1 MGFNSAAP
9 ATSSLATA
17 TATAPCASAKIPA
30 RSGAAAAGCC
40 GAALE
45 TPPAVANLCNMTA
58 RPHAYDAL
66 TLPGLLAYPLTNSVA
81 TLAEPV
87 MQARVVRA
95 AARGSA
101 VYACGYAAVPSATGE
116 TENTWEMEGFAC
128 ATRLGSASA
137 SASVGATPTSTCVL
151 RATDVLG
158 VTRRLTTPR
167 AILPIPCSATA
178 AVIVVGNGLAYWPT
192 YINEEPA
199 PPLRGP
205 AIAAIPVC
213 VDGGSGSGSGYGPG
227 CCSAPTCVTLPLPS
241 LCVLTDLGE
250 DAEFFDAI
258 WHAEQPGTWLVVAG
272 RLGTAAMLWTVDATT
287 CAVLASVTLT
297 PEEVTAHALC
307 AVSVAHVCGM
317 YVAGVHVTES
327 SEDPDAEAAPT
338 QSLLWPV
345 ADGTFTTLAPW
356 SATSYNVLETVNKPR
371 LRPAANSLT
380 NLVLRVFGVAN
391 TSAVLA
397 ATLVRFDQS
406 YGAPLPAHGAA
417 VYSFTADTAPD
428 TAFGMDGVIV
438 WFDAELGTTRPTD
451 AVLLMQDGGSAS
463 SMCQPRV
470 MVVGNALETEALV
483 DPGYANARAPAV
495 QVPGFPYL
503 DVYLGNP
510 TDIHVAVPTP
520 NPVPFAVVVGGT
532 AATVIVRG
540 LGAGTGC
547 CSPPYRWIGAVAQ
560 TGAGAVALLG
570 DVCWHPGCVSQS
582 ASLLGVLLALSCPP
596 RILNAQV
603 VGVPIVNNNCDGRV
617 EVDARCA
624 PTTLMVRGGIVLGC
638 DAMPLPGTLRFNVDT
653 NAVEVCSVD
662 GVTWRALAYASAP

>member
-1 MGFNSAAP
+1 
-9 ATSSLATA
+9 
-17 TATAPCASAKIPA
+17 
-30 RSGAAAAGCC
+30 
-40 GAALE
+40 
-45 TPPAVANLCNMTA
+45 
-58 RPHAYDAL
+58 
-66 TLPGLLAYPLTNSVA
+66 
-81 TLAEPV
+81 
-87 MQARVVRA
+87 
-95 AARGSA
+95 
-101 VYACGYAAVPSATGE
+101 
-116 TENTWEMEGFAC
+116 
-128 ATRLGSASA
+128 
-137 SASVGATPTSTCVL
+137 
-151 RATDVLG
+151 
-158 VTRRLTTPR
+158 
-167 AILPIPCSATA
+167 
-178 AVIVVGNGLAYWPT
+178 
-192 YINEEPA
+192 
-199 PPLRGP
+199 
-205 AIAAIPVC
+205 
-213 VDGGSGSGSGYGPG
+213 
-227 CCSAPTCVTLPLPS
+227 
-241 LCVLTDLGE
+241 VLTDLGE

-258 WHAEQPGTWLVVAG
+258 WHAEQPGTWLVIAG
-272 RLGTAAMLWTVDATT
+272 RLGTAAMLWTVDALT
-287 CAVLASVTLT
+287 CAVVASATLA
-297 PEEVTAHALC
+297 PDEVTAHALC

-317 YVAGVHVTES
+317 YVVGVHVTES

-451 AVLLMQDGGSAS
+451 AVLLLQDGGSAS

-470 MVVGNALETEALV
+470 MVVGDALETEALV
-483 DPGYANARAPAV
+483 DPGYAPARAPAV

-503 DVYLGNP
+503 NVYLGNP
-510 TDIHVAVPTP
+510 ADILEAVPRP
-520 NPVPFAVVVGGT
+520 DPVPFAVVVGGGGGGSSAT
-532 AATVIVRG
+532 AVRG
-540 LGAGTGC
+540 LGSGAGCAARDC

-582 ASLLGVLLALSCPP
+582 ASLLGVLVALSCPP

-603 VGVPIVNNNCDGRV
+603 VNVPIVNNNCDGRV

-624 PTTLMVRGGIVLGC
+624 PTTLMVRGGVVLGC
-638 DAMPLPGTLRFNVDT
+638 DALPLPGTLRFNVDT
-653 NAVEVCSVD
+653 NAVEVCTAD
-662 GVTWRALAYASAP
+662 GVTWRALAYAPEPS